1 MAKSGR
7 YKGWLCGAEP
17 APHKQRIGTPHVR
30 PVAHLKI
37 HYTLQKMMTIFSE
50 KTIEISGLS

>member
-17 APHKQRIGTPHVR
+17 APHKQRIRTPHVR
-30 PVAHLKI
+30 PFAHLKI
-37 HYTLQKMMTIFSE
+37 HNTPQKVVTDFSE
-50 KTIEISGLS
+50 KTLEIPSSS